1 MNGPIVCPK
10 CQGAMLTHNRNGVH
24 IEQCGQCR
32 GIFLD
37 FGELEMLTQMHTQWM
52 AQQQSA
58 QMQQQHPSQMGV
70 PPQQGHP
77 GWAAPQGH
85 GYYKRKK
92 GFMGMLFSS

>member
-1 MNGPIVCPK
+1 MTAPLVCPK
-10 CQGAMLTHNRNGVH
+10 CQGAMLTHNRNGVA

-37 FGELEMLTQMHTQWM
+37 FGELEMLTQLHSQWM
-52 AQQQSA
+52 AQQA
-58 QMQQQHPSQMGV
+58 QPMGM
-70 PPQQGHP
+70 PPQAPTQP
-77 GWAAPQGH
+77 GWSAPQGH